1 MDRVKALKAATT
13 LLEYVGSID
22 PTWASRIKVTKDE
35 FRYDDLQVAGAYIA
49 QVLEA
54 GAHTVIP
61 RNSFFDPGALSP
73 DTTPVCP
80 YCHKEYV
87 PAYPGQP
94 FDSNECAIRY
104 RANVLR
110 VSDLR

>member
-61 RNSFFDPGALSP
+61 RNSFFDPGALPLGES
-73 DTTPVCP
+73 PVCP
-80 YCHKEYV
+80 RCHETYV
-87 PAYPGQP
+87 PEYAGKP
-94 FDSNECAIRY
+94 FCSNVCAIAY
-104 RANVLR
+104 RDAHK
-110 VSDLR
+110 

>member
-1 MDRVKALKAATT
+1 MDRAKALKAATT

-22 PTWASRIKVTKDE
+22 PTRASRIKVTKDE

-61 RNSFFDPGALSP
+61 RNSFFDPGALPLGES
-73 DTTPVCP
+73 PVCP
-80 YCHKEYV
+80 QCKKTYAPDY
-87 PAYPGQP
+87 AGQP
-94 FDSNECAIRY
+94 FCGNLCAIAAR
-104 RANVLR
+104 
-110 VSDLR
+110 S